1 MTRLRSAMVLAGV
14 VTAGIGSAVV
24 LAQDNLPG
32 RPSIARMFVLNRERA
47 EAIPVTL
54 QGGDVQ
60 PVAVIGMPVVTF
72 APNAAVGARATR
84 QPWEYQSIQLRAG
97 SDPTAALN
105 AHGMEGWE
113 AVGVVTI
120 PGTTNSAILLKR
132 PR

>member
-1 MTRLRSAMVLAGV
+1 MTRLTSAMMLTGV
-14 VTAGIGSAVV
+14 VAAGIGSAVV

-60 PVAVIGMPVVTF
+60 PVAVMGTPLVTL
-72 APNAAVGARATR
+72 APNAAVAARATR
-84 QPWEYQSIQLRAG
+84 QPWEYQPLQLRAG
-97 SDPTAALN
+97 ADPTAALN
-105 AHGMEGWE
+105 AAGMEGWE
-113 AVGVVTI
+113 AVGVVSI
-120 PGTTNSAILLKR
+120 PGTANSAILLKR